1 MDTIFVTGAGMSD
14 PNDTQGA
21 GERIEPAIGNVDH
34 EEVVVVERRGAS
46 FAGSP
51 QQRWAWII
59 GSVLTVAF
67 LAIIGYSYMRAKP
80 NTDRAS
86 IEAPRAKGSGAVEDP
101 TPRQRELVIEENQ
114 RAAEEAMRDPRG
126 VETPPFLGASERV
139 PPPAAPPP
147 PSYPVQ
153 MQRPAPAPQI
163 GSSVDYISQLA
174 AAAGTVRS
182 LTRLPL
188 GHTTAFANDVMQPP
202 APVETPVPPGGL
214 FAVGEYL
221 TARLDMGINSD
232 FSSEVTAVILRP
244 DAYRGI
250 RLVGRFD
257 QPNERFARNRVAL
270 RFTEAY
276 PDPYAEPIRLNAVAV
291 EPGARVPAL
300 RGKVNYHVLENV
312 VFHLG
317 GAFVQGYASGLAATN
332 LSTIAGTDGP
342 LDSSIIVQ
350 SNLDPALSG
359 AARAAQALVSP
370 RGIRPPTVQIPA
382 GTSIGVVVLSQQAAS
397 EPLPGT
403 APQAPPLST
412 DPVFVPAPLPTAMMQ
427 SP

>member
-1 MDTIFVTGAGMSD
+1 MTGAGMSD
-14 PNDTQGA
+14 PNDTQA
-21 GERIEPAIGNVDH
+21 TGERIEPELGNV
-34 EEVVVVERRGAS
+34 ESVVEPVVVSRGSS

-51 QQRWAWII
+51 QQRWAWIL
-59 GSVLTVAF
+59 GSTLAIAF
-67 LAIIGYSYMRAKP
+67 LAIVGYSYMRAKP
-80 NTDRAS
+80 NADRAS
-86 IEAPRAKGSGAVEDP
+86 IEAPRARGSGAVEDP
-101 TPRQRELVIEENQ
+101 TPRQRELVVEENQ

-126 VETPPFLGASERV
+126 VEVPPYISASERV
-139 PPPAAPPP
+139 PQTPTPPP
-147 PSYPVQ
+147 PQPYPVQ
-153 MQRPAPAPQI
+153 MQRPAPAPQV
-163 GSSVDYISQLA
+163 GSSVDYLSQLA

-202 APVETPVPPGGL
+202 TPVEAAVPPGGL

-232 FSSEVTAVILRP
+232 FSSEVTAVILQP

-257 QPNERFARNRVAL
+257 QPDERFARNRVAL

-276 PDPYAEPIRLNAVAV
+276 PDPYAEPVRLNAVAV

-300 RGKVNYHVLENV
+300 KGKVNYHVLENV

-317 GAFVQGYASGLAATN
+317 GAFVQGYASGLAANNLATIGTN
-332 LSTIAGTDGP
+332 GP

-350 SNLDPALSG
+350 SNLDPAVSG

-382 GTSIGVVVLSQQAAS
+382 GTSIGVIVLSQQEAD
-397 EPLPGT
+397 LPAGA
-403 APQAPPLST
+403 APQAPPAST
-412 DPVFVPAPLPTAMMQ
+412 DPVFVPAPLPTAMLQPQ